1 MRQIVLDTETTGL
14 EVANEHRIIE
24 IGAVEIVNRRLT
36 GRHFHQYVNPGREID
51 PGASD
56 VHGITTDFLIDK
68 PSFSKIID
76 DFLAFIGDDTLII
89 HNAAFDLGF
98 LNNELKLLDKNFLP
112 LEGKHEVIDTLTLA
126 RKKHPGQKTNLDAL
140 CRRYA
145 VDNSS
150 RSLHGALLDS
160 EILAD
165 VYLLMTGGQVDMNI
179 GQEAQ
184 SEYDQNNISEKTKK
198 IDKDR
203 KPIKVVFASSEELI
217 SHEKNLQD
225 IEDSSGICVWKEN
238 SY

>member
-1 MRQIVLDTETTGL
+1 
-14 EVANEHRIIE
+14 
-24 IGAVEIVNRRLT
+24 
-36 GRHFHQYVNPGREID
+36 
-51 PGASD
+51 
-56 VHGITTDFLIDK
+56 
-68 PSFSKIID
+68 
-76 DFLAFIGDDTLII
+76 
-89 HNAAFDLGF
+89 
-98 LNNELKLLDKNFLP
+98 
-112 LEGKHEVIDTLTLA
+112 
-126 RKKHPGQKTNLDAL
+126 
-140 CRRYA
+140 

-179 GQEAQ
+179 GQETQ
-184 SEYDQNNISEKTKK
+184 SEYDQNNTSEKTKK

>member
-51 PGASD
+51 SGASD

-68 PSFSKIID
+68 PPFSKISD

-89 HNAAFDLGF
+89 HNAPFDLGF
-98 LNNELKLLDKNFLP
+98 LNNELKLLDEKYSP

-126 RKKHPGQKTNLDAL
+126 RKKHPGQKNNLDAL

-179 GQEAQ
+179 GEDAQ
-184 SEYDQNNISEKTKK
+184 SEYGQNNVSEKTKK

-203 KPIKVVFASSEELI
+203 KPIKIVFASNEELI

>member
-1 MRQIVLDTETTGL
+1 M
-14 EVANEHRIIE
+14 
-24 IGAVEIVNRRLT
+24 
-36 GRHFHQYVNPGREID
+36 
-51 PGASD
+51 
-56 VHGITTDFLIDK
+56 HGITTDFLIDK

-89 HNAAFDLGF
+89 HNAPFDLGF
-98 LNNELKLLDKNFLP
+98 LNNELKLLDKKLSP
-112 LEGKHEVIDTLTLA
+112 LEAKHEIIDTLTLA
-126 RKKHPGQKTNLDAL
+126 RKKHPGQKNNLDAL